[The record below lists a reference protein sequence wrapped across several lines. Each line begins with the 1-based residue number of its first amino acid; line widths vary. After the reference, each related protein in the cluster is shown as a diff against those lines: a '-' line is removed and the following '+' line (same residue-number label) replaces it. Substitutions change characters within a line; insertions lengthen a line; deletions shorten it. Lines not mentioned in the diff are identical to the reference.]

1 MWKLLRK
8 ELLHIIRDKGLLIFI
23 IYAFSLDIV
32 LAAKGFQ
39 LIPKNISIAVFD
51 ESRSPASRR
60 LIEKLQPPAFRSP
73 FFVESTDELDRLILD
88 SAVVLAIDIPSDFQR
103 MLFRGG
109 SNVQVLVDGTQS
121 SSAYLSTSY
130 LARIVA
136 SYNSELLKKEL
147 MRQGH
152 SPPAGLDMRS
162 RLLFNPEPRD
172 DIYEGLIEF
181 FMVFTLIG
189 MILPASVFI
198 REQEYGTIEQIRI
211 SPLSLRRLMLFKVI
225 ASTSFLIF
233 VSVLSY
239 IFVLKGW
246 LGFPLKGSLCW
257 FVLIA
262 LFYSLS
268 TTGLAFII
276 SSIARRF
283 SQIGLLAVVIFA
295 PMILLSGGWV
305 PPEAL
310 PDWLRK
316 LTTISPLKQFMDV
329 GISMLIR
336 GALPGELTMRLFRLV
351 LLGIIYLG
359 TGLFL
364 YRRRLS

>member
-1 MWKLLRK
+1 MWRLLKK
-8 ELLHIIRDKGLLIFI
+8 ELLHILRDKGLLIFV

-39 LIPKNISIAVFD
+39 LIPRNIAIAVYD
-51 ESRSPASRR
+51 ESRSSQSRQLISKLQSPAFKPPLYVTNTKEIDS
-60 LIEKLQPPAFRSP
+60 LIE
-73 FFVESTDELDRLILD
+73 D
-88 SAVVLAIDIPSDFQR
+88 SRVVLALDIPSDFHKQ
-103 MLFRGG
+103 LYRGG
-109 SNVQVLVDGTQS
+109 ASVQVLVDGTQS
-121 SSAYLSTSY
+121 SSAYLSTAY
-130 LARIVA
+130 LARVVA
-136 SYNSELLKKEL
+136 DYNRNLLMQRL
-147 MRQGH
+147 MKI
-152 SPPAGLDMRS
+152 GLDPPQGMIIKS

-181 FMVFTLIG
+181 FMVITLIG
-189 MILPASVFI
+189 MILPAAVFI

-211 SPLSLRRLMLFKVI
+211 SPLSLWRLVVFKVV
-225 ASTSFLIF
+225 ASTGFMIVIIALSFM
-233 VSVLSY
+233 
-239 IFVLKGW
+239 FVLKGW
-246 LGFPLKGSLCW
+246 LGFPLKGGLGWFIVLSL
-257 FVLIA
+257 L
-262 LFYSLS
+262 YSLS

-310 PDWLRK
+310 PEWLRR
-316 LTTISPLKQFMDV
+316 LTIVSPLKQFMDV

-336 GALPGELTMRLFRLV
+336 GAEIQDLSLKVARLFG
-351 LLGIIYLG
+351 LGMIYLV
-359 TGLFL
+359 TGLIL